1 MVLSRLT
8 LYQDKKKTLMK
19 PPFLRLDEDEGWDVG
34 ELS

>member
-8 LYQDKKKTLMK
+8 LYQDKKNLDEAS
-19 PPFLRLDEDEGWDVG
+19 FLRLDEDEGWDVG